1 MFGSISHAIGFLID
15 LAQAIIWGTISG
27 IASTNAGIVLLTIA
41 AIAVAMLLYRA
52 GAALL
57 RPTKEELK

>member
-27 IASTNAGIVLLTIA
+27 IASTNAGIVLLSIL
-41 AIAVAMLLYRA
+41 AIAILFILYRA
-52 GAALL
+52 GTALL
-57 RPTKEELK
+57 RPTKEGSK